1 MFFFQIQVAFS
12 LTLYLVTAKIKTN
25 QKKKKSKKQISASL
39 RGKSNLL
46 TVKGDQVNPWCI
58 AFLTNS
64 RNLVHLKNELAV
76 EGNAQEGN

>member
-1 MFFFQIQVAFS
+1 MAFS
-12 LTLYLVTAKIKTN
+12 LTPYLVTAKIKTR
-25 QKKKKSKKQISASL
+25 QKKKSKKQISASL

-64 RNLVHLKNELAV
+64 RNLVYLKNELAV
-76 EGNAQEGN
+76 ESNAQEGN